1 MEYDAFI
8 LDREESGL
16 VTITLNRPERRNAL
30 TFEVYRQL
38 CRFFREEQANEAV
51 RVVIITGAGPG
62 FCSGGDVHDIIGAL
76 RGAKMRQVL
85 DFAWMTGELIRAMR
99 EFDRPVVAA
108 VNGTCVGAGA
118 VMALAADFR
127 VLDSSTS
134 IGFIF
139 TKVGL
144 TGSDMGVAYLLP
156 RVVGMARATEILM
169 LGEPIPPADA
179 LHMGLVNRL
188 ADRDRVVPA
197 ARELAAKLL
206 AGPPLGLRVTK
217 RMLNNEWNMDLASAI
232 EAEAQA
238 QALMMMGEDHGE
250 YHRAFVERRKPRFT
264 GE

>member
-1 MEYDAFI
+1 MSYDAFK
-8 LDREESGL
+8 LERTEGGL
-16 VTITLNRPERRNAL
+16 VTITLDRPDRLNAL

-38 CRFFREEQANEAV
+38 CRFFKEEQARAETRAV
-51 RVVIITGAGPG
+51 IVTGAGRA

-76 RGAKMRQVL
+76 RGAKMKPVL
-85 DFAWMTGELIRAMR
+85 DFAWLTGETVQNIRT
-99 EFDRPVVAA
+99 FDRPVIAA

-118 VMALAADFR
+118 VIALACDFR
-127 VLDSSTS
+127 VVADDAALS
-134 IGFIF
+134 FIF

-169 LGEPIPPADA
+169 LGEP
-179 LHMGLVNRL
+179 
-188 ADRDRVVPA
+188 VPA
-197 ARELAAKLL
+197 ARCLEWGLATRLAPKDRVLEEARALARKLL
-206 AGPPLGLRVTK
+206 DGPPLGLRMTK

-250 YHRAFVERRKPRFT
+250 YHRAFVEKRKPAFR

>member
-1 MEYDAFI
+1 MTYDSF
-8 LDREESGL
+8 LLERRDDGL

-30 TFEVYRQL
+30 TFEVYQQL
-38 CRFFREEQANEAV
+38 CAFFRSEQANEAT
-51 RVVIITGAGPG
+51 RVVVITGKGQG

-76 RGAKMRQVL
+76 RGAKMKRVL
-85 DFAWMTGELIRAMR
+85 DFAWLTGELIKAMR
-99 EFDRPVVAA
+99 EFDRPIIAA
-108 VNGTCVGAGA
+108 INGTCVGAGA

-127 VLDSSTS
+127 VLADDTS

-156 RVVGMARATEILM
+156 RVVGMAHATEILM
-169 LGEPIPPADA
+169 LGEPIPPKKA
-179 LHMGLVNRL
+179 LAIGLVHRL
-188 ADRDRVVPA
+188 VPKDA
-197 ARELAAKLL
+197 VMDTTHELAGKLL

-217 RMLNNEWNMDLASAI
+217 RMLNNEWNMDLTSAI

-238 QALMMMGEDHGE
+238 QALLMMGEDHSE
-250 YHRAFVERRKPRFT
+250 YHAAFVEKRRPKFR